1 MVTMVDEIFDRGYQA
16 ARAEL
21 NAGIRDAFVGIS
33 RTIGDSLRVMHR
45 IEWSAPW
52 TAPRKKT
59 ARRT

>member
-21 NAGIRDAFVGIS
+21 NAGFNDAFAGIV
-33 RTIGDSLRVMHR
+33 RTIGDGLRVMHR

-52 TAPRKKT
+52 TAHSKKT
-59 ARRT
+59 VRRT